1 MRGLHDKEKVSSL
14 KTLTFTPTQR
24 SHYLATKFGYDE
36 WVLNRFIH
44 FVPSAESLIEK
55 MLEPVP
61 KYIRTNTLK
70 ITSKELVARLVPKGF
85 ELSAT
90 ILADVFEVN
99 ASNARVSLGATIE
112 YLLGYYY
119 IQDITSCMAV
129 EALDAQPSQ
138 RVLDMTSAPG
148 GKTTLIAQ
156 KMHNTGSIVAVE
168 ASPRRIRSLSF
179 NLARCGVMNTSIYQM
194 DAMNCSNMNVRF
206 DRILLDAPCSGEG
219 MIWNDVSR
227 RSGRNPDDIAKYSQ
241 VQKKL
246 FVTALQI
253 LKPGGILVYSTCS
266 FAPEE
271 NELVVDSMLDRFN
284 LKVEPLPFGN
294 SGLTEFGEMVFRNNL
309 ELTARFYPHIH
320 NSIGFYIARLRKMD

>member
-14 KTLTFTPTQR
+14 KTLSFAPTQR
-24 SHYLATKFGYDE
+24 SLYLATKYGYDE
-36 WVLNRFIH
+36 WMLNRFVQ
-44 FVPSAESLIEK
+44 FVPGAENLIEK

-70 ITSKELVARLVPKGF
+70 IMSKELVARLVPKGF
-85 ELSAT
+85 ELSTT
-90 ILADVFEVN
+90 ILPDVFEVN
-99 ASNARVSLGATIE
+99 ASNARISIGATIE

-168 ASPRRIRSLSF
+168 ASSRRIRSLSF

-227 RSGRNPDDIAKYSQ
+227 RSGRNPEDIAKYSQ

-246 FVTALQI
+246 FATALQI

-271 NELVVDSMLDRFN
+271 NELVVDSMLDKFN

-294 SGLTEFGEMVFRNNL
+294 SGLTGFGEMVFRDNL

>member
-1 MRGLHDKEKVSSL
+1 M
-14 KTLTFTPTQR
+14 TFAPTQR
-24 SHYLATKFGYDE
+24 SLYLATKYGYDE
-36 WVLNRFIH
+36 WMLNRFIQ
-44 FVPSAESLIEK
+44 FVPNAENLVEK

-70 ITSKELVARLVPKGF
+70 ITSKELIARLTSKGF
-85 ELSAT
+85 KLST
-90 ILADVFEVN
+90 TTLADVFEVN
-99 ASNARVSLGATIE
+99 ASNAHISLGATTD

-129 EALDAQPSQ
+129 EALDAQPNQ

-156 KMHNTGSIVAVE
+156 KMHNSGSIVAVE
-168 ASPRRIRSLSF
+168 ASPRRIKSLSF

-194 DAMNCSNMNVRF
+194 DAMNCSHLGVRF

-219 MIWNDVSR
+219 MMWDDVSR
-227 RSGRNPDDIAKYSQ
+227 RSGRNPDDIAECSR

-246 FVTALQI
+246 FETALQV
-253 LKPGGILVYSTCS
+253 LKPGGIILYSTCS

-271 NELVVDSMLDRFN
+271 NELVVDSMLGRFN
-284 LKVEPLPFGN
+284 LKVEPLPFGI
-294 SGLTEFGEMVFRNNL
+294 SGLTGFGGMIFRDNL
-309 ELTARFYPHIH
+309 KWTVRFYPHIH
-320 NSIGFYIARLRKMD
+320 NSIGFYIARLQKMN

>member
-1 MRGLHDKEKVSSL
+1 MIRKKVSSL
-14 KTLTFTPTQR
+14 KTLTFAPTQR
-24 SHYLATKFGYDE
+24 SLYLATKYGYDE
-36 WVLNRFIH
+36 WMLNRFIQ
-44 FVPSAESLIEK
+44 FVPNAENLIEK

-85 ELSAT
+85 VLSTT

-99 ASNARVSLGATIE
+99 ASNARISIGATIE

-129 EALDAQPSQ
+129 EALDAQPNQ
-138 RVLDMTSAPG
+138 CVLDMTSAPG

-179 NLARCGVMNTSIYQM
+179 NLARCGVMNTSIYHM
-194 DAMNCSNMNVRF
+194 DAMNCSNLSVRF

-227 RSGRNPDDIAKYSQ
+227 RSGRKPDDISKCSQ

-246 FVTALQI
+246 FETALQI
-253 LKPGGILVYSTCS
+253 LKPGGIILYSTCS

-271 NELVVDSMLDRFN
+271 NEVVVDSMLGRFN
-284 LKVEPLPFGN
+284 LKVEPLPFGI
-294 SGLTEFGEMVFRNNL
+294 SGLTRFGEMVYSDML
-309 ELTARFYPHIH
+309 KWTVRFYPHIH
-320 NSIGFYIARLRKMD
+320 NSIGFYIARLRKIN